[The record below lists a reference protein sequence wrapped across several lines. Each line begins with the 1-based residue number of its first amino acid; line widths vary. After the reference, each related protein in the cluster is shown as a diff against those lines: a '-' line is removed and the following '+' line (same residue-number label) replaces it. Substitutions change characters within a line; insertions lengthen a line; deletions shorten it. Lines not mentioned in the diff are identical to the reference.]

1 MKKVTI
7 ISCLILIAGLITSC
21 EKETLDPTESAELNQ
36 KFETESSKLDAISG
50 ATIQDYD
57 NDGCPNEDDAY
68 PWSNM
73 SRTVKFDY
81 YTDTEVENY
90 LVDCGTTMSDLI
102 DDLILEMNYE
112 YGCRELI
119 LPGLSLI
126 KKERLDPV
134 EWKVVHRKFVREI
147 ARLTYRWR
155 KDKIITRGERTKLYR
170 AAKNSSVPNCYS
182 PYEGDN

>member
-7 ISCLILIAGLITSC
+7 ISCLLLTAVLITSC
-21 EKETLDPTESAELNQ
+21 EQETLDPTENAELNS
-36 KFETESSKLDAISG
+36 KTEMQSSKLDAISG

-68 PWSNM
+68 IYSNM
-73 SRTVKFDY
+73 SETVSFDP

-90 LVDCGTTMSDLI
+90 FVDCGTTMSDLI
-102 DDLILEMNYE
+102 DDLIMEMNDD
-112 YGCRELI
+112 YGCKELI
-119 LPGLSLI
+119 MPGLI
-126 KKERLDPV
+126 KNEKLNPV

-170 AAKNSSVPNCYS
+170 AAKNSSVPNCNYNN
-182 PYEGDN
+182 DKV

>member
-1 MKKVTI
+1 M
-7 ISCLILIAGLITSC
+7 
-21 EKETLDPTESAELNQ
+21 Q
-36 KFETESSKLDAISG
+36 SSKLEEEG
-50 ATIQDYD
+50 LHNNLDYD

-73 SRTVKFDY
+73 NRTVKFDY

-112 YGCRELI
+112 YGCKTMFSEESVLI
-119 LPGLSLI
+119 II
-126 KKERLDPV
+126 KDQDRV
-134 EWKVVHRKFVREI
+134 EWEVVHRKFVREI

-170 AAKNSSVPNCYS
+170 AAKNSSVPNCNYN
-182 PYEGDN
+182 DKV